1 MLGSSHIDYCVE
13 GAIGSAV
20 NMFAIS
26 LSSVWIWQLVDWKEG
41 NYTVKDN
48 PPRGEIVVGG
58 PSVTL
63 GYFKNQE
70 KTDEVFKVLLSS
82 SPVSL

>member
-1 MLGSSHIDYCVE
+1 M
-13 GAIGSAV
+13 
-20 NMFAIS
+20 
-26 LSSVWIWQLVDWKEG
+26 
-41 NYTVKDN
+41 
-48 PPRGEIVVGG
+48 VGG

-82 SPVSL
+82 SPVSLWMWIYIMMQNTEPSGMVFNLQKRKG